1 MSQIVMPTKET
12 VSTLRKRNI
21 ERGGA
26 QANLHDPDNRPER
39 LLHHDLHLVRHVH
52 QDLRGDVRRALLGL
66 GEVFGG
72 VDEGFGALGDGS
84 VDLGADSG
92 GRGEGDDWTEVGRRG
107 EGVGEDVLLLK
118 GVGDQL
124 FEAGRERC

>member
-1 MSQIVMPTKET
+1 MIPITGPNVSSIMTSISCVTFTKT
-12 VSTLRKRNI
+12 
-21 ERGGA
+21 
-26 QANLHDPDNRPER
+26 
-39 LLHHDLHLVRHVH
+39 
-52 QDLRGDVRRALLGL
+52 LRGDVRRALLGL